1 MDRFRSNTRMWP
13 DVPLG
18 ARLEKSVSSPVLTY
32 AAWEMYHFS
41 NQSVGV
47 VSIYRRRMDSR
58 APGFAAD
65 GSVDGAAADILFWVP
80 GAAVLQMPLCAVL
93 LVVALVSWTFYS
105 EPLPAS
111 RNLLILLR
119 RV

>member
-18 ARLEKSVSSPVLTY
+18 ARLEKSVSSPVLSY

-65 GSVDGAAADILFWVP
+65 GSVDGAAADILFWGQ
-80 GAAVLQMPLCAVL
+80 GALFLEILVYDVLQVN
-93 LVVALVSWTFYS
+93 ALVSW
-105 EPLPAS
+105 
-111 RNLLILLR
+111 II
-119 RV
+119 